1 MRKQPLL
8 YGVVMQVE
16 MGLGVARMK
25 ENRNAQDF
33 DGEPEGK
40 KSL

>member
-1 MRKQPLL
+1 
-8 YGVVMQVE
+8 
-16 MGLGVARMK
+16 MGLRVARMG

-40 KSL
+40 KPLWRKTEA